1 MAFSTSNVAI
11 PIPSAE
17 GSSLLATLATQMFEN
32 YNKEMGDAII
42 NKNFVLAYLKSKAER
57 EEVGGLDFA
66 EPVLK
71 GANSNF
77 AFRDK
82 FAVIPSNYQTPTDA
96 LRFAPAVLTGVIPIN
111 KVHELQ
117 NQGKSQIMN
126 FLDTLQK
133 QAVSTVSNLVSA
145 AMWNSSPVTDIDPES
160 LLSLISTTP
169 TTGTIGGVSR
179 VSNTW
184 ARNKVYDTTV
194 SSVGSAAGIA
204 ALFAF
209 YARLGGAANDTPDF
223 AVTTTTIYGN
233 ILGFYAG
240 TNRRLTQDATM
251 TKIGVKSMELMPGC
265 ELGYDGDAGLA
276 GDGSAAAC
284 PASSLYYLNSKHLF
298 YKILKGG
305 NTKFEAF
312 TVKDNSINK
321 TSVFY
326 HIYNMTTNLP
336 GSLGVMSAITG

>member
-1 MAFSTSNVAI
+1 
-11 PIPSAE
+11 
-17 GSSLLATLATQMFEN
+17 MFEN

-42 NKNFVLAYLKSKAER
+42 NKNFALTWLKSKAER

-71 GANSNF
+71 SANSNF
-77 AFRDK
+77 GFRDK
-82 FAVIPSNYQTPTDA
+82 FAIIPSANQTPTDA

-117 NQGKSQIMN
+117 NMGKSQIVN

-133 QAVSTVSNLVSA
+133 QAVSTVSNQVSTA
-145 AMWNSSPVTDIDPES
+145 QWKASPVTDVDPES
-160 LLSLISTTP
+160 FLSIVSDTP
-169 TTGTIGGVSR
+169 TTGSIGGVSR
-179 VSNTW
+179 VSNVW
-184 ARNKVYDTTV
+184 ARNKVNSTTIT
-194 SSVGSAAGIA
+194 SVGSAAGIA
-204 ALFAF
+204 ALFSF
-209 YARLGGAANDTPDF
+209 YAQLGGAANDTPDF

-233 ILGFYAG
+233 IMGFFAG

-251 TKIGVKSMELMPGC
+251 NKIGLKSMELMPGC
-265 ELGYDGDAGLA
+265 DLGYDGDGGLA
-276 GDGSAAAC
+276 GDGSSVAC
-284 PASSLYYLNSKHLF
+284 PANNLFYLNSQHLF

-305 NTKFEAF
+305 NTKFEPF

-326 HIYNMTTNLP
+326 HIYNLTTNLP
-336 GSLGVMSAITG
+336 SSLGRFTAITG